1 MKIAFFSDTY
11 LPNRDGVVTSIL
23 ILRKALEERGHEVFI
38 FCSGSRRAKKR
49 NMDDH
54 VFYYAS
60 IPFRPYPDY
69 KIAFFPFLL
78 KRKVEKLGIQL
89 VHSHGLAT
97 TGWAAVYAARSLNLP
112 IITTFHT
119 LIPEAVHY
127 IAKGNRMGRFVKRIA
142 WSYVKFYLKRSNA
155 IIVPGNVIKDILIK
169 HGVEKDIYLIPNGID
184 VNRFNPD
191 INGEPIRD
199 LLGIKDEH
207 LVLYIGRIAKE
218 KNLDVLIKAVPK
230 VLKNLPHCKFVVAG
244 IGPAADY
251 YKNMVLESNL
261 KESIIFQGYI
271 EDENL
276 AYYYAGSDI
285 FVFPSKFETQ
295 GLTALEAMACGKP
308 VVGADFLA
316 IKDIVKNGYNGY
328 LFDPDDPDDCAEK
341 IIKTINER
349 SIMSKNARQT
359 ALEYS
364 VDECIKKLLKVYEK
378 YMTK

>member
-23 ILRKALEERGHEVFI
+23 TLRKALEERGNEVFI
-38 FCSGSRRAKKR
+38 FCSGSRQVKKR
-49 NMDDH
+49 NIDDH
-54 VFYYAS
+54 VFYHVS
-60 IPFRPYPDY
+60 IPFKPYPYY
-69 KIAFFPFLL
+69 KIAFFPFLSE
-78 KRKVEKLGIQL
+78 REVEKLGIQL

-97 TGWAAVYAARSLNLP
+97 TGWAAVWTARSLKLP
-112 IITTFHT
+112 IVTTFHT

-127 IAKGNRMGRFVKRIA
+127 VAKGNRMRRFVKRMA
-142 WSYVKFYLKRSNA
+142 WSYVKFYLKRSDA
-155 IIVPGNVIKDILIK
+155 VIVPSNVIKDILIK
-169 HGVEKDIYLIPNGID
+169 HGVKKEIYSIPSGVD

-191 INGEPIRD
+191 INSNPIRD
-199 LLGIKDEH
+199 LLGIKDAH

-244 IGPAADY
+244 TGPATDY

-276 AYYYAGSDI
+276 AYYYAASDV

-316 IKDIVKNGYNGY
+316 IKEIVKNGYNGY

-349 SIMSKNARQT
+349 SMMSKNARQT
-359 ALEYS
+359 ALKYS
-364 VDECIKKLLKVYEK
+364 IDECADKLLKVYEK
-378 YMTK
+378 YMIK